1 MGIQTSFHSPV
12 GANDFLGLRQSRS
25 GETEIVYDNGANQ
38 RLVWRVPGLPA
49 GEDRLSDALRVAVA
63 ARRVLPT
70 LFEELTKRAI
80 AIDQVL
86 A

>member
-12 GANDFLGLRQSRS
+12 GASVFLGLRQSRS
-25 GETEIVYDNGANQ
+25 GGTEIVYDNGASQ
-38 RLVWRVPGLPA
+38 RMIWRVA
-49 GEDRLSDALRVAVA
+49 GAEPRADRLSDALRVAVA

-70 LFEELTKRAI
+70 LFDELTKRAI
-80 AIDQVL
+80 AIESVQ